1 MNTEI
6 NSKTIEYAKHMT
18 SMNMGIQPAYQIFYY
33 YSILYTAECSARAFS
48 FYEHLLTFKDVD
60 SIQLVGAVQEAI
72 AHAGALAFY
81 FWNNGS
87 SRQPKEMKEYIKQR
101 SDYLKNEFN
110 LDETSALKNRSIRN
124 TFEHFDEKIDIA
136 LLNTL
141 AGTFYPMPVIQSHT
155 TIEKEQVG
163 KYFKL
168 LDIEEKCLVLLNQKF
183 FFEDIQKEVNKI
195 YDIAKKKVQL
205 HG

>member
-1 MNTEI
+1 MDTQV
-6 NSKTIEYAKHMT
+6 NSRTIEYAKHMT
-18 SMNMGIQPAYQIFYY
+18 RMKMGIQPAHKIFYY
-33 YSILYTAECSARAFS
+33 YSILYTAECSVRAFE
-48 FYEHLLTFKDVD
+48 FYEYLLAHDNVD

-72 AHAGALAFY
+72 GHAGALAFY

-87 SRQPKEMKEYIKQR
+87 SRQPKEIKDYIKQR
-101 SDYLKNEFN
+101 SENLKNEFD
-110 LDETSALKNRSIRN
+110 LDDDSALKNRSIRN
-124 TFEHFDEKIDIA
+124 TFEHFDEKIDVA

-141 AGTFYPMPVIQSHT
+141 AGVFYPMPIIQSHK
-155 TIEKEQVG
+155 TIEEEQVG

-183 FFEDIQKEVNKI
+183 FFENIQKEVNKI
-195 YDIAKKKVQL
+195 YQIAKEKVA